1 MLSLQFWLWAIVGG
15 SCALYI
21 AIAFRA
27 RARSTAD
34 FYVADRHV
42 GPIANGMA
50 TAAIWMSAASFISV
64 AGLLAQ
70 NGYDASVYLMGWTGG
85 YVLLALLVAPYLRRF
100 GKYTVPEFIGD
111 RYFSGLARLVAVL
124 CLLIIS
130 VTFVIGQM
138 RGVGIAFS
146 RFLEVDFTVGVAA
159 GMGIVLVYAV
169 VGGMK
174 GITYTQIVQYVV
186 LILAYT
192 IPAIFISLQLT
203 DSPVPQLA
211 LGGEY
216 LRDGA
221 ASGVALL
228 DKLDQVMTDLGFSAY
243 TAQKDATL
251 NLFLLAATLMIG
263 TAGLPHII
271 VRFFSVR
278 RVAQARSSV
287 GWTLIFIAILYTT
300 APAVGAMVRL
310 NLIESIQTGPVGVA
324 TANVAIDTLPDWM
337 NRWSKTGLLAW
348 EDKNG
353 DGRLQYYDDQNQRF
367 AATAAGYGWKG
378 NELTRIDHDILT
390 LANPELAHLPAWVIA
405 LVVAGALAA
414 ALATAAALLLTI
426 ASAISHDLLK
436 GLLLPR
442 LSERG
447 ELLAGRIAMVPAAL
461 FAAYLALDPP
471 GAAAEVVALAFGV
484 AAATLFPTLMLGIFD
499 KRANGPGAILG
510 MLSGLSFTAG
520 YIVWFKG
527 WFYFPGTAMAAD
539 NPDNWV
545 LGIAPEAIGALGAV
559 INFAV
564 AYLVSRLTAA
574 PPGPIQ
580 ELVEDIRVPKGAE
593 PGVDARL

>member
-34 FYVADRHV
+34 FYVADRHI

-243 TAQKDATL
+243 TAQKDGTL

-310 NLIESIQTGPVGVA
+310 NLIESIQTGPVGVP

-353 DGRLQYYDDQNQRF
+353 DGRLQYYNDQNQRF

-390 LANPELAHLPAWVIA
+390 LANPELAQLPAWVIA

-436 GLLLPR
+436 GLLLPQ
-442 LSERG
+442 LSEAG

-510 MLSGLSFTAG
+510 MLSGLLFTAG

-527 WFYFPGTAMAAD
+527 WFYFPGTAMAPD
-539 NPDNWV
+539 TPDNWV

-580 ELVEDIRVPKGAE
+580 ELVEDIRVPKGTE
-593 PGVDARL
+593 PGVAR

>member
-27 RARSTAD
+27 RAHTTAD

-243 TAQKDATL
+243 TAQKDGTL

-310 NLIESIQTGPVGVA
+310 NLIESIQTGPVGAA

-353 DGRLQYYDDQNQRF
+353 DGRLQYYNDQNQRF

-390 LANPELAHLPAWVIA
+390 LANPELAQLPAWVIA

-436 GLLLPR
+436 GLLLPQ
-442 LSERG
+442 LSESR

-510 MLSGLSFTAG
+510 MLSGLLFTAA

-527 WFYFPGTAMAAD
+527 WFYFPGTAMAPD
-539 NPDNWV
+539 TPDNWV

-580 ELVEDIRVPKGAE
+580 ELVEDIRVPKGTE
-593 PGVDARL
+593 PGVAR